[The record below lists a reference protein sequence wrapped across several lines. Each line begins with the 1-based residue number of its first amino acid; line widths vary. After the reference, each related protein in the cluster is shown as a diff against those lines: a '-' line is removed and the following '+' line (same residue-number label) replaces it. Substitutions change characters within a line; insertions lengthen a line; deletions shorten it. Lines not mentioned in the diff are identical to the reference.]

1 MSEIVNVDIF
11 GHFFRNLDKE
21 EADILITLEIDGI
34 ILSKKIKDEKVHN
47 YKIRLTPD
55 EIKQYV
61 AAYVAQQEYWQG
73 MDKFNEKEKAF
84 DLITNKEIADR
95 VRNYKSFTKDDKEID
110 IRGCTYSF
118 MPADLEKVLCTIN
131 PRQILIN

>member
-1 MSEIVNVDIF
+1 MSEIVNVNVF
-11 GHFFRNLDKE
+11 GHLFRNLDKE

-34 ILSKKIKDEKVHN
+34 ILSKKIKDQKVHN

-61 AAYVAQQEYWQG
+61 AAYVAQQEYWKG

-84 DLITNKEIADR
+84 DLITDKVIVER

-118 MPADLEKVLCTIN
+118 MPADLEQALCTIN

>member
-1 MSEIVNVDIF
+1 MSEFVNVKVF
-11 GHFFRNLDKE
+11 GHLFRNLDEE

-34 ILSKKIKDEKVHN
+34 ILSKKIIDEKIHN

-84 DLITNKEIADR
+84 DLITDKVIADR
-95 VRNYKSFTKDDKEID
+95 VRNYTFTTDGKKID

-118 MPADLEKVLCTIN
+118 MPADLEKTLCTIN